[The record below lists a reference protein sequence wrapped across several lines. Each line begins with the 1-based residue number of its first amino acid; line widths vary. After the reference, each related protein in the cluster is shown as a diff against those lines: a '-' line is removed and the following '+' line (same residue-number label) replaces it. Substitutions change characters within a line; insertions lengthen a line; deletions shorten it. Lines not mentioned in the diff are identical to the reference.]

1 MHTILLDR
9 SGAIKEKPDEADRK
23 VTTLE
28 EAMIIIEKWR
38 ET

>member
-9 SGAIKEKPDEADRK
+9 LDAIKEKPDEADQP